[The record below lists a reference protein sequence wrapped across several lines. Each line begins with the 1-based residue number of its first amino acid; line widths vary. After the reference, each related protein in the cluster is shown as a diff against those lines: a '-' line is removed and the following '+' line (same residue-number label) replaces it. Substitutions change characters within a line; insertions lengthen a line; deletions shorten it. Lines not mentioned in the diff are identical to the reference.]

1 MMAKPRVS
9 SLLLLRL
16 FPSSVSVQQSPSAAG
31 GSPCPGTGA
40 GPGSAQAVTSLSVG
54 SWGSRKGDDA
64 LAWAG
69 GSCPDAP
76 ALFWQWAV

>member
-1 MMAKPRVS
+1 MVSKLRVS

-16 FPSSVSVQQSPSAAG
+16 FRSSLSMQRSPGAAG

-40 GPGSAQAVTSLSVG
+40 GLGSAWAVTSLSAG
-54 SWGSRKGDDA
+54 SWGSGKGDDT

-76 ALFWQWAV
+76 TLFWQWAV